1 MTPRLEDLQPAALN
15 VVYFLWSLAPLVTA
29 FNAVKLGF
37 ETMGAQGDPQKLG
50 ELKEKGKNLV
60 IAVLF
65 IFGSWLVVSA
75 VINLLGIR
83 DANACFADGSVSPIS
98 FQFVFPVAC
107 PVKP

>member
-29 FNAVKLGF
+29 FNAIKLGF

-75 VINLLGIR
+75 IISFLGIR
-83 DANACFADGSVSPIS
+83 DAAQCFKPGSVANIT
-98 FQFVFPVAC
+98 FQFVFPTFEC
-107 PVKP
+107 K